1 VKQKGIKIENLF
13 RSEDPTDRARVPET
27 SFLMTLRGTLQM
39 KEVDAKVISLR
50 YVDPTTAKNVSPEV
64 NYKQFIN

>member
-1 VKQKGIKIENLF
+1 
-13 RSEDPTDRARVPET
+13 
-27 SFLMTLRGTLQM
+27 MTLRGTLQM

-64 NYKQFIN
+64 NYKQFIK